1 MTFFLH
7 RMRGTWLNFAT
18 VIVGSLV
25 GLALGK
31 ALPEQY
37 MSVTLSGLGL
47 VTLAL
52 GVKMFLAG
60 NHISVIALAIAAGG
74 MLGVKLGIT
83 PGLES
88 LGDLLKANLPFSS
101 GSFTEGFVTAT
112 VLFCV
117 GPMTL
122 LGCID
127 DGLTGKSELLRVK
140 SILDGFAAIF
150 LASTLGAGVLVS
162 AFAVLIFQG
171 VISALANQLK
181 GLKENDS
188 LLAEF
193 TGTGGVLMIAIGL
206 GLLKIVKLSAGDY
219 LPALALIPLYFYL
232 ADKRKKRSSESVPS

>member
-1 MTFFLH
+1 MSFFLT

-18 VIVGSLV
+18 VILGSLV
-25 GLALGK
+25 GLGLGK
-31 ALPEQY
+31 ALPDQY
-37 MSVTLSGLGL
+37 MAVTLSGLGL

-60 NHISVIALAIAAGG
+60 KEIAFIALGIAGG
-74 MLGVKLGIT
+74 GILGTALGIT
-83 PGLES
+83 PRLES
-88 LGDLLKANLPFSS
+88 LGDLLKSALPFSS

-150 LASTLGAGVLVS
+150 LASTLGAGVLIS
-162 AFAVLIFQG
+162 AFAVLLFQA

-181 GLKENDS
+181 GLRENES

-193 TGTGGVLMIAIGL
+193 TGTGGILMIATGL
-206 GLLKIVKLSAGDY
+206 GLLKIVKLSPADY
-219 LPALALIPLYFYL
+219 LPALALVPTFVYL
-232 ADKRKKRSSESVPS
+232 ADKRKNRSAESNPS